1 LTDLFS
7 PSSIRRPVV
16 PQEQKLAPGD
26 TLRAA
31 MRQENPVIAAIDLLT
46 RPAFEAEPDFN
57 IAERGPKSGLW
68 LNHADKLGRA
78 LSEPEFR
85 FIERKIMQEQ
95 SDRMTLAQQGA
106 GGVLAAMGA
115 GLMSPTT
122 LIPLVG
128 GARGLTGVAQ
138 AFGLALAAAAA
149 DEVTLLAA
157 QETRTTGEAAFA
169 IGAGTVLGGLLG
181 SSAVL
186 LRDVHRTRLERAL
199 MPDGLEEP
207 PVLHFDGAKVV
218 REGDV
223 EVTPPIKFSEYTPPP
238 EGARSIRTTVRGI
251 VEGYAGSKKWVTLG
265 ERSDPAVEIRA
276 QNWLEGGEGVDPALD
291 PSPRVTAD
299 LQELHQQIGRKV
311 FEVTP
316 TGEVVRKSNP
326 AEVILTAEQAAD
338 EATRRTV
345 FAQEAGPSA
354 STTGAKAKAEPFTQY
369 IEELQ
374 PDGTMVRRALADET
388 SPQELGR
395 MASATLLGRIA
406 SWTSPVLRS
415 IEQMDAPV
423 VSRVARR
430 VMQRLSDSGVRM
442 EGARAGI
449 TIGEGTV
456 ESRLRFYDALLARA
470 YRIQLDAYR
479 EYLGNGKVMDAS
491 GRVKHWAQRE
501 TGLVPQGKLTYE
513 EFKEAVSDAMNLGDT
528 HEIPEVAKVAQL
540 WRKEFF
546 EKFNEAADESAA
558 EWGKPR
564 LYQEIEATEESSYF
578 HQAYDPTKI
587 GALRAEFI
595 ADVQQFYSSVMG
607 GMFEKRLQKLHKSLE
622 ADTRIEEVL
631 LMDRDEA
638 MKLLETVDAEVKMLQ
653 MSRSE
658 NPVEVEIAELR
669 QARKDLYDEE
679 LDRLEAKNTQ
689 GFAETTRANQKLARE
704 AVMEPQAAITQ
715 KIADLE
721 ARLPKGTVEEAERL
735 KGLKKLSRAVKA
747 SFGALEEKR
756 AGALKR
762 IEDNEDLNISAL
774 KRLIAQGIHLQ
785 QKMNRL
791 DDKALDKEIKAL
803 DEQIAKLDKTV
814 ARSEE
819 KIVKLEASLAPDAP
833 ARLDAEAERQL
844 VIEKRLDRKNDQLW
858 AKLSL
863 NRDEAREQ
871 LAAKLDAATRY
882 VNDLNSRRA
891 VRNEK
896 LREEVKT
903 RYNPENARAK
913 IAEVKK
919 MREGQIEGIEQSLRD
934 AGATDV
940 DALSSR
946 FNFTETAEEM
956 ATYLANKIT
965 GNYQRLSQVDM
976 MTDVA
981 MGLRSPMK
989 RRALNLP
996 YEVKRKYLDLDSEQ
1010 VLGKYANTVG
1020 ADIELHRAFGDRT
1033 AGIAIKE
1040 VSDDMDRIYMYLKTR
1055 EKDVEGKPITDKR
1068 RQKDLEKHEVVRRRR
1083 MNELNATIDRI
1094 RTVRGM
1100 PADPTN
1106 LGYRLGRTFLNMN
1119 VATMMGSA
1127 AITSIPEAARVVM
1140 AHGLRTAYRDAW
1152 EPFLK
1157 GLRNEADRK
1166 LSAEMIR
1173 ELRLAGVGIDVLT
1186 HQRSKGYFD
1195 FTTYDSRQTK
1205 FERFWEYA
1213 AHKTPTLAGFA
1224 QWSDLQKTITGYATM
1239 SRILRA
1245 ADDIATGKAK
1255 PADIEYLAEV
1265 GISPQWARKIAEQT
1279 RKTGTPYKDV
1289 FIPNTEAWD
1298 DYKALRVF
1306 QAALAREDA
1315 RLVISP
1321 GLEKPLWMDEHIV
1334 GRVIGQFRSFTMA
1347 SNTKMLVSGL
1357 QQRNMAAFHVLEG
1370 ATFSL
1375 ALGMLSYYIWA
1386 ITNGE
1391 KSRKEMR
1398 EASWETWLDQALYR
1412 SGLLGA
1418 FSELQALAAEIPAT
1432 RRFATFADQ
1441 EVAGRRAESIV
1452 GQLLGPSAS
1461 KIKDI
1466 AGVISGIDDP
1476 TQSTLNQA
1484 RKLIPWQ
1491 NVFYL
1496 KEGFRAVTEGTGDLL
1511 NLPEKRQ

>member
-7 PSSIRRPVV
+7 PSSIRRPAV
-16 PQEQKLAPGD
+16 PQEQALAPGD

-115 GLMSPTT
+115 GLLSPTT

-128 GARGLTGVAQ
+128 GARGAVGMAQ

-157 QETRTTGEAAFA
+157 QETRTPGEAAFA

-223 EVTPPIKFSEYTPPP
+223 EVTPRMTIDDLEPAGKNLNGVPEADAFKTPLQKASYPYEWFTPAKASLSDKLITAVNKAHKEAKEVELPIASLVTDISAIGKSKLANVSTDLPFVEEIGGVYHLRD
-238 EGARSIRTTVRGI
+238 GNHRVAAAYLAGQDTVR
-251 VEGYAGSKKWVTLG
+251 V
-265 ERSDPAVEIRA
+265 
-276 QNWLEGGEGVDPALD
+276 
-291 PSPRVTAD
+291 RVA
-299 LQELHQQIGRKV
+299 
-311 FEVTP
+311 
-316 TGEVVRKSNP
+316 NM
-326 AEVILTAEQAAD
+326 D
-338 EATRRTV
+338 EAAVASGQVTK
-345 FAQEAGPSA
+345 EEIGA

-374 PDGTMVRRALADET
+374 PDGTMVRRTLADET
-388 SPQELGR
+388 APQELGR
-395 MASATLLGRIA
+395 MASATMLGRIA

-423 VSRVARR
+423 VSRAARR

-442 EGARAGI
+442 EGAQAGI

-528 HEIPEVAKVAQL
+528 HEIPEIAKVAQL
-540 WRKEFF
+540 WRREFF

-578 HQAYDPTKI
+578 HQAYDPTKV

-595 ADVQQFYSSVMG
+595 ADVQKFYSSVMG

-622 ADTRIEEVL
+622 ADARLEEVL

-653 MSRSE
+653 MNRSE

-704 AVMEPQAAITQ
+704 AVREQQAAMTQ

-774 KRLIAQGIHLQ
+774 KRLIAQGIRLQ

-803 DEQIAKLDKTV
+803 DDQIAKLDKTV

-871 LAAKLDAATRY
+871 LTAKLDAATRY

-940 DALSSR
+940 DALSGN

-1010 VLGKYANTVG
+1010 VLAKYANTVG

-1033 AGIAIKE
+1033 AGVAIKE

-1265 GISPQWARKIAEQT
+1265 GISPQWARRSRSRPGRPARPT
-1279 RKTGTPYKDV
+1279 KTCSSPILKPGMTTKPCACSKPHSRARMPGSLSPPDSRSPSGWTSISSV
-1289 FIPNTEAWD
+1289 ESSVSSVPSPWRRI
-1298 DYKALRVF
+1298 LRC
-1306 QAALAREDA
+1306 
-1315 RLVISP
+1315 
-1321 GLEKPLWMDEHIV
+1321 
-1334 GRVIGQFRSFTMA
+1334 
-1347 SNTKMLVSGL
+1347 
-1357 QQRNMAAFHVLEG
+1357 
-1370 ATFSL
+1370 
-1375 ALGMLSYYIWA
+1375 
-1386 ITNGE
+1386 
-1391 KSRKEMR
+1391 
-1398 EASWETWLDQALYR
+1398 
-1412 SGLLGA
+1412 
-1418 FSELQALAAEIPAT
+1418 
-1432 RRFATFADQ
+1432 
-1441 EVAGRRAESIV
+1441 
-1452 GQLLGPSAS
+1452 
-1461 KIKDI
+1461 
-1466 AGVISGIDDP
+1466 
-1476 TQSTLNQA
+1476 
-1484 RKLIPWQ
+1484 
-1491 NVFYL
+1491 
-1496 KEGFRAVTEGTGDLL
+1496 
-1511 NLPEKRQ
+1511 